1 MYVSFGRTSI
11 DLKAA
16 CVSLAV
22 YDMGLLRK
30 LAKAFGGLSGEV
42 VFQRAMDER
51 ACIDVVMYCCRS
63 NAVKATAQ

>member
-1 MYVSFGRTSI
+1 M
-11 DLKAA
+11 
-16 CVSLAV
+16 SLGV

-42 VFQRAMDER
+42 VFQRAMDEL